1 MKAEKKSLKLLTKSK
16 FEKQVWWKMNY
27 RIDYD
32 NFLKKQDFL
41 MTWDTDSLTLK
52 EMSASLGKHS
62 CLSFLPHSSK
72 VTPFMKLHF
81 CAKASLHNQLNLGD
95 AF

>member
-1 MKAEKKSLKLLTKSK
+1 
-16 FEKQVWWKMNY
+16 MNY